1 MHSKEKLKQWLR
13 DNYKGIP
20 DRIEIWNTSIK
31 AADSLSGPNYQ
42 QEKNPDECIRAEPY
56 QMREGLQGYCR
67 RCCLHYYGQSIVD
80 PEEDIF
86 RTNYWISAVKVT
98 WVTENHIGFDRFA
111 ESYELELKPE
121 CPGVVKDI
129 FNTYITPLMIA
140 LYLNGDINNDDIFW
154 TDSEIP
160 TMPVGYRMMHVF
172 DVWSYVIRGERQSV
186 VSPQELG
193 HLTSLNI
200 LTLNTER
207 LLYLKEV
214 MEKAL
219 Q

>member
-1 MHSKEKLKQWLR
+1 MCRKEKLKQWLK

-20 DRIEIWNTSIK
+20 ARIEIWNTIIK

-42 QEKNPDECIRAEPY
+42 QEKNDDDYIRAEPY
-56 QMREGLQGYCR
+56 QIGEGLQGYCR
-67 RCCLHYYGQSIVD
+67 RCCEYYYGQGIVD

-86 RTNYWISAVKVT
+86 RTGYLISVGKVT
-98 WVTENHIGFDRFA
+98 WVTENHIGFDRFT
-111 ESYELELKPE
+111 ESYELELKPK
-121 CPGVVKDI
+121 CSGVIKDI
-129 FNTYITPLMIA
+129 FNTYITPLIIA

-154 TDSEIP
+154 TDSETP
-160 TMPVGYRMMHVF
+160 TIPVGYGTIRMF
-172 DVWSYVIRGERQSV
+172 GVWSYVIRGDRGLV

-193 HLTSLNI
+193 HSTSLNI
-200 LTLNTER
+200 LNLSTER
-207 LLYLKEV
+207 QEYLKEV